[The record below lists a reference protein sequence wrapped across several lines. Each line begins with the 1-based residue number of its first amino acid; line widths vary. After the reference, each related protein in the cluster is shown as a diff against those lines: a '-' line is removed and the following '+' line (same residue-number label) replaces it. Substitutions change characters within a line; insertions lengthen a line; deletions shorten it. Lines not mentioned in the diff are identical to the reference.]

1 MDYAIFERNKKQH
14 GTEIYYRNQETGQF
28 IETRDLMF

>member
-1 MDYAIFERNKKQH
+1 MQYLKEIKTTWH
-14 GTEIYYRNQETGQF
+14 YEIYYRNQETGQF